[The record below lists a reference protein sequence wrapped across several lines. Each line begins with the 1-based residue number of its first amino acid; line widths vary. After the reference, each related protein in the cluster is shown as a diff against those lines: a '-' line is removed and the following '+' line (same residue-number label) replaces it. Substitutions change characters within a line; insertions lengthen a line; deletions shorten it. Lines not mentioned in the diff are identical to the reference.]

1 LVPVATALSRTL
13 SNAHRRMISGIRD
26 RQVASTHVNPRL
38 TLDLAEEVIGHL
50 RGSTGDEI
58 E

>member
-1 LVPVATALSRTL
+1 
-13 SNAHRRMISGIRD
+13 MISGIRD